1 MAQPVPTND
10 TEPVLPPA
18 EEAGLLALV
27 RDALDEPSTA
37 ALLGAGGEA
46 VELPRSVREVL
57 VRVVRELA
65 QGNAVTVLP
74 VHAELTTQEAAD
86 LLNVS
91 RPYLIGL
98 VDQGMLPCTRTVGN
112 HRRLRLADT
121 LAYKRVRDAERRAAL
136 DKVCTEAER
145 LGLRY

>member
-1 MAQPVPTND
+1 MRCSRVRTSVAISSISCQPGDVVQSVPTYD
-10 TEPVLPPA
+10 AEPVLSPA

-27 RDALDEPSTA
+27 RDALDEPSAA

-57 VRVVRELA
+57 VHVVREFA
-65 QGNAVTVLP
+65 QGDAVTVLP
-74 VHAELTTQEAAD
+74 VHTELTTQEAAD

-98 VDQGMLPCTRTVGN
+98 RPP
-112 HRRLRLADT
+112 
-121 LAYKRVRDAERRAAL
+121 E
-136 DKVCTEAER
+136 
-145 LGLRY
+145 LG